1 MSLEATSVSDDP
13 LSMLAAPTELA
24 AAAPP
29 APPPPPYAPPPPM
42 DPVVTFLGRS
52 APKKLH
58 GESSVPATE
67 EGVRMLASCGAWRA
81 AASLSERLLSQ
92 SHPVDKLLR
101 LRWSYIVALLKLR
114 EVARAE
120 REMTLLGDLHAESWQ
135 YEGYPGIYPG
145 CTGSMVP
152 YSLHLLHALLPAYS
166 GKFDHA
172 LARLYTLLASEAEAA
187 SGSAGA
193 GGGLARR
200 TQVVLAI
207 VNVLCAL
214 HDYPNAATHLEQ
226 IIIEVQSEQI
236 LPEVQSE
243 QIILEVQSE
252 QIILEVQSS
261 AAEEASEPGATDE
274 DETAKYPSAPKSL
287 TPLLALLARV
297 YLQLGNLAAA
307 ADALQR
313 LEASLGAPD
322 ASVVLRVTRGMLQ
335 MARSQYST
343 ALAEFEAARALEPAN
358 ALAAN
363 NAAVCQLYC
372 GALTDAIGTLEA
384 QLKAD
389 PCGMHE
395 VIVSNLSALYQMRE
409 GGGAAKEV
417 LERLVVAT
425 SADDFDMGVLKLDEP
440 K

>member
-1 MSLEATSVSDDP
+1 
-13 LSMLAAPTELA
+13 
-24 AAAPP
+24 
-29 APPPPPYAPPPPM
+29 M

-274 DETAKYPSAPKSL
+274 DEAAKYPSAPKSL

>member
-1 MSLEATSVSDDP
+1 
-13 LSMLAAPTELA
+13 
-24 AAAPP
+24 
-29 APPPPPYAPPPPM
+29 
-42 DPVVTFLGRS
+42 
-52 APKKLH
+52 
-58 GESSVPATE
+58 
-67 EGVRMLASCGAWRA
+67 MLASCGAWRA

-274 DETAKYPSAPKSL
+274 DEAAKYPSAPKSL

-322 ASVVLRVTRGMLQ
+322 ASAVLRVTRGMLQ
-335 MARSQYST
+335 MARSQYGT
-343 ALAEFEAARALEPAN
+343 ALAEFEAARARAGECTRREQRGRMPA
-358 ALAAN
+358 L
-363 NAAVCQLYC
+363 LRRPH
-372 GALTDAIGTLEA
+372 GRDR
-384 QLKAD
+384 D
-389 PCGMHE
+389 P
-395 VIVSNLSALYQMRE
+395 R
-409 GGGAAKEV
+409 GAA
-417 LERLVVAT
+417 
-425 SADDFDMGVLKLDEP
+425 
-440 K
+440 

>member
-42 DPVVTFLGRS
+42 DPVVTFLGRT

-58 GESSVPATE
+58 SESSVPATE

-92 SHPVDKLLR
+92 SHPIDKLLR

-135 YEGYPGIYPG
+135 YEGYPGVYPG

-187 SGSAGA
+187 SGSAGT

-226 IIIEVQSEQI
+226 II
-236 LPEVQSE
+236 
-243 QIILEVQSE
+243 
-252 QIILEVQSS
+252 LEVQSS
-261 AAEEASEPGATDE
+261 AAEEASVPGGTDE
-274 DETAKYPSAPKSL
+274 DEAAKDPSAPRSL
-287 TPLLALLARV
+287 TSLFALLARV
-297 YLQLGNLAAA
+297 HLQLGNLTAA

-343 ALAEFEAARALEPAN
+343 ALAEFEAARALEPTN

-425 SADDFDMGVLKLDEP
+425 ATDDFDMGVLKLDEA